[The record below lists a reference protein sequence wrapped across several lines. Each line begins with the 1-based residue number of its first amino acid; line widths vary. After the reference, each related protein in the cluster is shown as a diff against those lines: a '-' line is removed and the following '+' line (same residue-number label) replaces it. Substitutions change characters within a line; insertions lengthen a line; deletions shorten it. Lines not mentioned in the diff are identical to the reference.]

1 MVSVADTQPT
11 PKVFFYDIHSELVK
25 ETDADGKF
33 GRIRGIRDRSD
44 KDFVLGGLF
53 PVHFDS
59 TDGIQC
65 GTVRLEGGLERVEA
79 MLYAIDRI
87 NADPHLLPNLTLGYD
102 IRDTCYI
109 ERVGLDEALDLII
122 FGTQAC
128 ERGPDSFSNNVSSS
142 QPPTRTLGLIGAA
155 ASRVSVPIASLA
167 RLFEMPQISYVSSSA
182 TLSSRDR
189 YTYFYRTI
197 TPDNIEVK
205 VLISLLVQFNWNHI
219 SIIYS
224 SNAYGMPAR
233 DEIVKLA
240 EQNGLCIDYDQG
252 IPDENADYPA
262 IAKELNGS
270 DAEVVIVFASQ
281 RNALHLLGN
290 YTSTDQHR
298 KLTWI
303 ASTAWSQAMSVIN
316 KFNNTLIGMFGTTPT
331 SKHQENFHS
340 YVETLTIASNLRN
353 PWFPEYFS
361 ALTKC
366 NSTCSITTSVTEVHD
381 YQQEYAIP
389 RVIEAVYA
397 FAHALQDYLNDNCD
411 IPVVWNR
418 ANYSCTGQRR
428 ALNGPT
434 MLEYVRNVS
443 FIGLTQNMIEFNEL
457 GYVMNG
463 GYEILNYKAFKSVEG
478 SYSYRL
484 QKVGIWEN
492 NNSYNVSG
500 LGKVNFYNYSSL
512 QFGLD
517 ETGNALHQP
526 HYPHCGRCNPGYFI
540 KPAFSSCCGVCKPCQ
555 GQLFS
560 NDTQA
565 TSCSTCDKFTWGNN
579 PIQGSNSCV
588 KVKETFINFSHP
600 WAIIMVIMSLFGLIA
615 VGIVAVI
622 YGLYWKTP
630 IIKSSGREQMIIL
643 LIGISL
649 SYMLAFIYVSP
660 PVLTVCVIQ
669 RIGLWFCFSLMFGA
683 LMVKIIRIARIFLQ
697 QSNFKPLR
705 FQKSKYQV
713 IFTCL
718 VVSGQM
724 LFVLVSV
731 VVQYPEIVRDIR
743 SDPSNSL
750 NFPQTI
756 VSCNRDHLVL
766 VTFSIVYETCII
778 IITTIFG
785 VISFRY
791 PDNFNEAKH
800 VSLCTFALAVIWVAF
815 IPSYFIT
822 AMLQQLELQNATIST
837 AIFASAS
844 AVLICMFGPRVYI
857 VIFNR
862 ERNTKEFSRTNVSTH
877 TLSSASLPK
886 LDLPWPTTPFEAEA
900 PPTSLVASSKN
911 IDSNGER
918 CIMVS

>member
-1 MVSVADTQPT
+1 MVSDADTQST
-11 PKVFFYDIHSELVK
+11 PKVFFYDIHSELVN
-25 ETDADGKF
+25 ETDADGNF
-33 GRIRGIRDRSD
+33 VRIRGIRDRSD

-109 ERVGLDEALDLII
+109 ESVGLVEALDLII
-122 FGTQAC
+122 FDTQAC
-128 ERGPDSFSNNVSSS
+128 ERGPDSFGNNVSSS
-142 QPPTRTLGLIGAA
+142 QPPIRTLGLIGAA
-155 ASRVSVPIASLA
+155 ASRVSVPVASLA
-167 RLFEMPQISYVSSSA
+167 RLFEMPQISYVSASA

-197 TPDNIEVK
+197 TPDNIQVK
-205 VLISLLVQFNWNHI
+205 ALISLLVQFNWNHI

-252 IPDENADYPA
+252 IPDENPDYSL

-281 RNALHLLGN
+281 RNALYLLGN
-290 YTSTDQHR
+290 YTIIDQHR

-303 ASTAWSQAMSVIN
+303 ASAAWSQAMSVIN
-316 KFNNTLIGMFGTTPT
+316 TFNDTLIGMFGATPT

-340 YVETLTIASNLRN
+340 YFETLTIASNLRN
-353 PWFPEYFS
+353 SWFPEYFS

-381 YQQEYAIP
+381 YQQEYSIP

-443 FIGLTQNMIEFNEL
+443 FIGLTQNMIEFNEF
-457 GYVMNG
+457 GYVRNG
-463 GYEILNYKAFKSVEG
+463 SYEILNYKAFKSVEG
-478 SYSYRL
+478 SYSYGL
-484 QKVGIWEN
+484 QKVGIWDD
-492 NNSYNVSG
+492 NSDSS

-526 HYPHCGRCNPGYFI
+526 HYPQCGRCNPGYFI
-540 KPAFSSCCGVCKPCQ
+540 KPAFSSCCGVCESCQ
-555 GQLFS
+555 GQMFS
-560 NDTQA
+560 NHTQA
-565 TSCSTCDKFTWGNN
+565 TSCSTCDKFTWGND

-588 KVKETFINFSHP
+588 KVEEVFINFGHP
-600 WAIIMVIMSLFGLIA
+600 WAIAMIIMSLLGMIA

-622 YGLYWKTP
+622 FGLYWKTP
-630 IIKSSGREQMIIL
+630 VVKSSGREQMILL
-643 LIGISL
+643 LIGIGL
-649 SYMLAFIYVSP
+649 SYMLSFIYVSP

-697 QSNFKPLR
+697 QSNVKPLR
-705 FQKSKYQV
+705 FQKSKHLV
-713 IFTCL
+713 IFTSL

-724 LFVLVSV
+724 LLVLVSV
-731 VVQYPEIVRDIR
+731 VVQFPEIVRDIR
-743 SDPSNSL
+743 LNPSNSL
-750 NFPQTI
+750 NFPQII

-766 VTFSIVYETCII
+766 LTFSLVYETGII
-778 IITTIFG
+778 IVTTIFG

-800 VSLCTFALAVIWVAF
+800 VSLSTFALAVIWVAF
-815 IPSYFIT
+815 LLSYFIT
-822 AMLQQLELQNATIST
+822 DKLQQLELQNATISS

-844 AVLICMFGPRVYI
+844 AVLVCMFGPRIYI

-862 ERNTKEFSRTNVSTH
+862 ERNTKEFSQTTVTTR
-877 TLSSASLPK
+877 TLSSTNLPN
-886 LDLPWPTTPFEAEA
+886 LDLPWPTTNSDPFESHPA
-900 PPTSLVASSKN
+900 SLVSCNRN
-911 IDSNGER
+911 IDSCGE
-918 CIMVS
+918 I